1 MVLLL
6 LMVSASFGA
15 RGEMSE
21 ASPGNMTS
29 ADEANSPGAGLLP
42 PLPAP
47 AFEGTTHTFWTRRD
61 GAPGSITS
69 LAQTKDGYLWIGSSL
84 GLYRFDGLRFATYP
98 FGPADRQ
105 LPSLDIAALSADP
118 SGGLWIALRN
128 TAVVHL
134 NANGT
139 STHYGRDSGLIPN
152 TLDGIFVRPDGSV
165 WVTGGSRLFR
175 LEGER
180 WIDLRE
186 KDGLFSG
193 GIFSVLFDREGNIWV
208 GRDKR
213 LAILRKGANRFEDL
227 PYAVHYV
234 SSIVQSK
241 TGEIWVADAWRSVR
255 SLSDKSSKGAFHL
268 EGKAELLVDREDTLW
283 IAQDDEGLARIRN
296 ISDPGKKLSIETAGL
311 ADLSARETH
320 ALLEDREGNVWVG
333 TDRGLDRFKKTPF
346 IPFRA
351 TELRF
356 FPSLI
361 AADDGSVWIN
371 SHGSSLMRV
380 LDGKTTPIGPHVNT
394 GPLGKR
400 RNGDICFADLTAY
413 ELQCYGSSA
422 TREKLP
428 DAMQHVPPKSLIE
441 DTDGSLILATQGK
454 GIWRY
459 ADRQW
464 APFNQVGHSLGGP
477 WSLYSDA
484 SGRLWLGY
492 GENKVVVRDEGSYKE
507 LHVQDGLWSN
517 TLAFAEGAA
526 TIWLGGS
533 NGVCFVDGQSLHRMH
548 TLDRDL
554 LLGTSGIAFDRF
566 GSMWLNSAAGVLRI
580 TPNEIIRLKK
590 DPSYLVRAEVFDEN
604 DGLVGLPTQYKRTPS
619 AITDSRGNLWFATS
633 GNVVSLDPSRLG
645 VRATLPSVLIENV
658 LVDGRPVVQAPGLP
672 GAVLHTSS
680 ARFHDLEINYIGI
693 NLSAPERVRYRYRL
707 MGENMTWQ
715 DAGSRRQAF
724 YTRLSPG
731 TYQFQVSASNGGEWS
746 DLAAPLRIEVEPA
759 FYQTGWF
766 RALCVLALGACAWLI
781 LSARTRFVTEQLHS
795 RLSERLAERERV
807 ARELHDGLLQG
818 FQGLMMRFHLA
829 TQAIPRS
836 EPSRAEMEQ
845 ALDRADEL
853 LIESRDQI
861 KHLRYETLVPLS
873 LYEAVSQLQEELGSH
888 GSARFSVTAQGAA
901 RDLNP
906 LSYPEIY
913 AIAREG
919 ILNAYKHSRATKIE
933 VTIAFN
939 PRRLTVRV
947 LDDGRGIPPD
957 TRQFKGTSDHWGIAG
972 MHERAENL
980 RAEFRISSP
989 AEGGTLILLVVPAVV
1004 AYTTSPKSFW
1014 QRLLHRN

>member
-1 MVLLL
+1 
-6 LMVSASFGA
+6 
-15 RGEMSE
+15 
-21 ASPGNMTS
+21 
-29 ADEANSPGAGLLP
+29 
-42 PLPAP
+42 
-47 AFEGTTHTFWTRRD
+47 
-61 GAPGSITS
+61 
-69 LAQTKDGYLWIGSSL
+69 
-84 GLYRFDGLRFATYP
+84 
-98 FGPADRQ
+98 
-105 LPSLDIAALSADP
+105 
-118 SGGLWIALRN
+118 
-128 TAVVHL
+128 
-134 NANGT
+134 
-139 STHYGRDSGLIPN
+139 
-152 TLDGIFVRPDGSV
+152 
-165 WVTGGSRLFR
+165 
-175 LEGER
+175 
-180 WIDLRE
+180 
-186 KDGLFSG
+186 
-193 GIFSVLFDREGNIWV
+193 
-208 GRDKR
+208 
-213 LAILRKGANRFEDL
+213 
-227 PYAVHYV
+227 
-234 SSIVQSK
+234 
-241 TGEIWVADAWRSVR
+241 
-255 SLSDKSSKGAFHL
+255 
-268 EGKAELLVDREDTLW
+268 
-283 IAQDDEGLARIRN
+283 
-296 ISDPGKKLSIETAGL
+296 
-311 ADLSARETH
+311 
-320 ALLEDREGNVWVG
+320 
-333 TDRGLDRFKKTPF
+333 
-346 IPFRA
+346 
-351 TELRF
+351 
-356 FPSLI
+356 
-361 AADDGSVWIN
+361 
-371 SHGSSLMRV
+371 
-380 LDGKTTPIGPHVNT
+380 
-394 GPLGKR
+394 
-400 RNGDICFADLTAY
+400 
-413 ELQCYGSSA
+413 
-422 TREKLP
+422 
-428 DAMQHVPPKSLIE
+428 
-441 DTDGSLILATQGK
+441 
-454 GIWRY
+454 
-459 ADRQW
+459 
-464 APFNQVGHSLGGP
+464 
-477 WSLYSDA
+477 
-484 SGRLWLGY
+484 
-492 GENKVVVRDEGSYKE
+492 
-507 LHVQDGLWSN
+507 
-517 TLAFAEGAA
+517 
-526 TIWLGGS
+526 
-533 NGVCFVDGQSLHRMH
+533 
-548 TLDRDL
+548 
-554 LLGTSGIAFDRF
+554 
-566 GSMWLNSAAGVLRI
+566 
-580 TPNEIIRLKK
+580 
-590 DPSYLVRAEVFDEN
+590 
-604 DGLVGLPTQYKRTPS
+604 
-619 AITDSRGNLWFATS
+619 
-633 GNVVSLDPSRLG
+633 
-645 VRATLPSVLIENV
+645 
-658 LVDGRPVVQAPGLP
+658 
-672 GAVLHTSS
+672 
-680 ARFHDLEINYIGI
+680 
-693 NLSAPERVRYRYRL
+693 
-707 MGENMTWQ
+707 MTWQ